1 MNKKK
6 TALLV
11 SAASLVLLICVILE
25 LLFTGVLHINNPS
38 KKKYPIR
45 GVDVSHY
52 QGEVDWDRLKEEN
65 IQFAY
70 LKATEGSKHKDEQFD
85 KNWSDAQCV
94 DLRMGAYHFF
104 SLDSPSTDQAE
115 NYCSTVTPVKKMLPP
130 VVDVEP
136 YGNYKDPTLLDREK
150 MIVELDAYL
159 KSVELFY
166 GMKPVIYTTEEWWPV
181 LQETFDDYD
190 LWIRDVYRKPDPTV
204 KWTFWQY
211 SNRHVLSGYS
221 GNERYIDMN
230 VFCGSEEEFDKY

>member
-1 MNKKK
+1 M
-6 TALLV
+6 ALLY
-11 SAASLVLLICVILE
+11 
-25 LLFTGVLHINNPS
+25 TGVLQINNPS

-52 QGEVDWDRLKEEN
+52 QGEVD
-65 IQFAY
+65 
-70 LKATEGSKHKDEQFD
+70 EQFD
-85 KNWSDAQCV
+85 KKWSDAQCV
-94 DLRMGAYHFF
+94 DLRIGAYHFF
-104 SLDSPSTDQAE
+104 SLDSPGTDQAE
-115 NYCSTVTPVKKMLPP
+115 NFCSTVTPVEKMLP
-130 VVDVEP
+130 
-136 YGNYKDPTLLDREK
+136 
-150 MIVELDAYL
+150 
-159 KSVELFY
+159 
-166 GMKPVIYTTEEWWPV
+166 PV

>member
-1 MNKKK
+1 M
-6 TALLV
+6 AL
-11 SAASLVLLICVILE
+11 
-25 LLFTGVLHINNPS
+25 FYTGVLQINNPS

-52 QGEVDWDRLKEEN
+52 Q
-65 IQFAY
+65 
-70 LKATEGSKHKDEQFD
+70 
-85 KNWSDAQCV
+85 
-94 DLRMGAYHFF
+94 
-104 SLDSPSTDQAE
+104 AE
-115 NYCSTVTPVKKMLPP
+115 NFCSTVTPVEKMLP
-130 VVDVEP
+130 
-136 YGNYKDPTLLDREK
+136 
-150 MIVELDAYL
+150 
-159 KSVELFY
+159 
-166 GMKPVIYTTEEWWPV
+166 PV